1 MKGMVNKMNNTAKTK
16 KRFNFVDVLITAV
29 ILAIVAFAVYLFLGN
44 KLMSL
49 FRGGDEVYL
58 RYTVSM
64 SSVEDRYIDY
74 ITEGSELHRGD
85 STIGFI
91 ESVKVS
97 EVERIELNE
106 RTGELVTVGYPDHK
120 KVDITVVAKAADES
134 GEFKID
140 KLKIAVGEYV
150 EFKTVGFKSYGY
162 ITSFEKFPEGEVPE
176 IFGKPAAPSAE

>member
-1 MKGMVNKMNNTAKTK
+1 MVNKMNNTAKTK
-16 KRFNFVDVLITAV
+16 KHFNFVDVLITAV
-29 ILAIVAFAVYLFLGN
+29 VLAIIAFAVYLFLGD

-49 FRGGDEVYL
+49 FRGGDEIYL
-58 RYTVSM
+58 RYTISM

-85 STIGFI
+85 SEIGII
-91 ESVKVS
+91 ERVKVS
-97 EVERIELNE
+97 EVERIEFNE
-106 RTGELVTVGYPDHK
+106 RTGELVTVNYPDHK
-120 KVDITVVAKAADES
+120 KVDITVAAKAKDEN

-162 ITSFEKFPEGEVPE
+162 ITAFEKFPDGEVPE
-176 IFGKPAAPSAE
+176 VFGKPTPPSAE